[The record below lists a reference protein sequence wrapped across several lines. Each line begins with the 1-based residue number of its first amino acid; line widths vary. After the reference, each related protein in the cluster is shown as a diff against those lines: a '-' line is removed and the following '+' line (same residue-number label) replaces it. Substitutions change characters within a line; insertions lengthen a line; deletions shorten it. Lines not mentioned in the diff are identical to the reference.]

1 MKTIQLTGQPI
12 MQLGYDDLQRIV
24 QNMVEDRML
33 SRESA
38 AQLLDVSPQTI
49 DSFREKGLIK
59 KYYVN
64 DPGAVKPLSRYKY
77 SELMGIWGKNRV
89 L

>member
-12 MQLGYDDLQRIV
+12 IQISGDDLQRVIDATR
-24 QNMVEDRML
+24 EDRMV
-33 SRESA
+33 SRETA

-77 SELMGIWGKNRV
+77 SELMGIWDKNRV

>member
-59 KYYVN
+59 KYYV
-64 DPGAVKPLSRYKY
+64 KCS
-77 SELMGIWGKNRV
+77 
-89 L
+89 